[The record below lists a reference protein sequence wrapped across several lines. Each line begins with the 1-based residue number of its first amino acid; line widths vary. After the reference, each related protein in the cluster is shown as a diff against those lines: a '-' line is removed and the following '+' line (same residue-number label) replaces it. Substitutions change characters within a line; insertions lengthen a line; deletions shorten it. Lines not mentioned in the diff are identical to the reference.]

1 MSGQGQLAEYLQACR
16 ARLRPDQVGLPTY
29 GERRRVPGLRRE
41 EVAGLAGVSASYYIR
56 LEQGQ
61 ALHASQE
68 VVAALARALQLNPDE
83 HAHLRELAQPRR
95 HRAAPKPPPER
106 VSPDTAELL
115 ATLTQPAILLGRRGD
130 VLAWNPLGHAFFA
143 GHLDQSSPQRP
154 ADRPN
159 MTKLVFLDAH
169 TRALYENWAV
179 KARAVVG
186 NLRLTAGKYPEDR
199 ELSALVGELATR
211 SPEFATMWAD
221 HRVRACD
228 STAHRMHHPIAGEI
242 TVKQQTLRLPHAP
255 DQTLTVV
262 TTQPGSAAQAAL
274 TLLGQAVA
282 MGPFED
288 PLPMDF
294 AVPGPVTSPDP
305 QGRHLL

>member
-16 ARLRPDQVGLPTY
+16 ARLRPDQVGLSTY

-41 EVAGLAGVSASYYIR
+41 EVAGLAGVSASYYVR

-61 ALHASQE
+61 AQHASPE

-95 HRAAPKPPPER
+95 HRTAPKPPPER
-106 VSPDTAELL
+106 VSPDTAELV
-115 ATLTQPAILLGRRGD
+115 ATLTQPAVLLGRRGD
-130 VLAWNPLGHAFFA
+130 VLAWNPLGHALFA
-143 GHLDQSSPQRP
+143 GHLDQSSPHRP

-159 MTKLVFLDAH
+159 MTRLVFLDAH
-169 TRALYENWAV
+169 TRALYGNWAL

-199 ELSALVGELATR
+199 ELTALVGELATR

-221 HRVRACD
+221 HRVRTCA
-228 STAHRMHHPIAGEI
+228 STAHQMHHPVAGEI
-242 TVKQQTLRLPHAP
+242 LVKQQTLRIPSAP

-262 TTQPGSAAQAAL
+262 TTQPGSAAEAAL
-274 TLLGQAVA
+274 TLLGQAAA
-282 MGPFED
+282 MARPEA
-288 PLPMDF
+288 PAEPRR
-294 AVPGPVTSPDP
+294 P
-305 QGRHLL
+305 QQYT

>member
-1 MSGQGQLAEYLQACR
+1 MSGQLAEYLQACR
-16 ARLRPDQVGLPTY
+16 ARLRPEQVGLSTY

-41 EVAGLAGVSASYYIR
+41 EVAGLAGVSASYYVR

-68 VVAALARALQLNPDE
+68 VVAALARALQLNADE

-95 HRAAPKPPPER
+95 HRSAPKPPAER
-106 VSPDTAELL
+106 VSPDTAELIASL
-115 ATLTQPAILLGRRGD
+115 AQPAILLGRRGD

-143 GHLDQSSPQRP
+143 GHLDHSSPQRP

-159 MTKLVFLDAH
+159 MTRLVFLDAH
-169 TRALYENWAV
+169 TRAMYENWTL

-186 NLRLTAGKYPEDR
+186 NLRLTAGKHPDDR
-199 ELSALVGELATR
+199 ELSALVGELATK

-221 HRVRACD
+221 HRVRACA
-228 STAHRMHHPIAGEI
+228 STAHHMHHPVAGEI
-242 TVKQQTLRLPHAP
+242 VVKQQTLRIPHAP

-262 TTQPGSAAQAAL
+262 TADPGSPSQAAL
-274 TLLGQAVA
+274 TLLAQAVA
-282 MGPFED
+282 MGHEQPAEEAF
-288 PLPMDF
+288 
-294 AVPGPVTSPDP
+294 SP
-305 QGRHLL
+305 R

>member
-1 MSGQGQLAEYLQACR
+1 MSGQLAEYLQACR
-16 ARLRPDQVGLPTY
+16 ARLRPEQVGLSTY

-41 EVAGLAGVSASYYIR
+41 EVAGLAGVSASYYVR

-68 VVAALARALQLNPDE
+68 VVAALARALQLNADE

-95 HRAAPKPPPER
+95 HRSAPKPPAER
-106 VSPDTAELL
+106 VSPDTAELIASL
-115 ATLTQPAILLGRRGD
+115 AQPAILLGRRGD

-143 GHLDQSSPQRP
+143 GHLDHSSPQRP

-159 MTKLVFLDAH
+159 MTRLVFLDAH
-169 TRALYENWAV
+169 TRAMYENWTL

-186 NLRLTAGKYPEDR
+186 NLRLTAGKHPDDR
-199 ELSALVGELATR
+199 ELSALVGELATK

-221 HRVRACD
+221 HRVRACA
-228 STAHRMHHPIAGEI
+228 STAHHMHHPVAGEI
-242 TVKQQTLRLPHAP
+242 VVKQQTLRIPHAP

-262 TTQPGSAAQAAL
+262 TAEPGSPSQAAL
-274 TLLGQAVA
+274 TLLAQAVA
-282 MGPFED
+282 MGHEQPAEEAF
-288 PLPMDF
+288 
-294 AVPGPVTSPDP
+294 SP
-305 QGRHLL
+305 R

>member
-16 ARLRPDQVGLPTY
+16 ARLRPDQVGLSTY

-41 EVAGLAGVSASYYIR
+41 EVAGLAGVSASYYVR

-68 VVAALARALQLNPDE
+68 VVAALARALQLTPDE

-95 HRAAPKPPPER
+95 HRSARKPPPER
-106 VSPDTAELL
+106 VSADTADLMASL
-115 ATLTQPAILLGRRGD
+115 GHVPAILLGRRGD

-143 GHLDQSSPQRP
+143 GHLDPAAPERP

-159 MTKLVFLDAH
+159 MPKLVFLDAH
-169 TRALYENWAV
+169 TRALYRNWPL
-179 KARAVVG
+179 KARAIVG
-186 NLRLTAGKYPEDR
+186 NLRLTVGKHPDDR
-199 ELSALVGELATR
+199 ELSALVGELVSR

-221 HRVRACD
+221 HRVRVCD
-228 STAHRMHHPIAGEI
+228 STSYPMHHPVAGEVV
-242 TVKQQTLRLPHAP
+242 VKQQTLRIPHAP

-262 TTQPGSAAQAAL
+262 TAAPGSADQAAL
-274 TLLGQAVA
+274 TLLAQAVR
-282 MGPFED
+282 ESTVD
-288 PLPMDF
+288 P
-294 AVPGPVTSPDP
+294 ARRRSPLGSP
-305 QGRHLL
+305 A

>member
-41 EVAGLAGVSASYYIR
+41 EVAGLAGVSASYYVR

-68 VVAALARALQLNPDE
+68 VVAALARALQLDPDE
-83 HAHLRELAQPRR
+83 HAHLRELARPRR
-95 HRAAPKPPPER
+95 GRPAPKPPAEK
-106 VSPDTAELL
+106 VSPDTAELITTL
-115 ATLTQPAILLGRRGD
+115 AHVPAILLGRRGD
-130 VLAWNPLGHAFFA
+130 VLAWNPLGHALFA
-143 GHLDQSSPQRP
+143 GHLDFTSPERP

-159 MTKLVFLDAH
+159 MTRLVFLDAH
-169 TRALYENWAV
+169 TRALYGNWTA

-186 NLRLTAGKYPEDR
+186 NLRLTAGRHPDDR
-199 ELSALVGELATR
+199 DLTALVGELATR

-228 STAHRMHHPIAGEI
+228 STAHRMHHPVAGE
-242 TVKQQTLRLPHAP
+242 VLVNQQTLRVPHAP

-262 TTQPGSAAQAAL
+262 TAPPGSAAQAGL
-274 TLLGQAVA
+274 TLLAQAVA
-282 MGPFED
+282 SRQAAD
-288 PLPMDF
+288 RDV
-294 AVPGPVTSPDP
+294 AARTDVTA
-305 QGRHLL
+305 R

>member
-41 EVAGLAGVSASYYIR
+41 EVAGLAGVSASYYVR

-61 ALHASQE
+61 AQHASQE

-95 HRAAPKPPPER
+95 HRAAPKPPAER
-106 VSPDTAELL
+106 VSADTADLL
-115 ATLTQPAILLGRRGD
+115 ASLAHLPAILLGRRGD

-143 GHLDQSSPQRP
+143 GHLDFTAPRRP

-159 MTKLVFLDAH
+159 MPRLVFLDTH
-169 TRALYENWAV
+169 TRALYRNWTL

-186 NLRLTAGKYPEDR
+186 NLRLTAGRYPEDR

-221 HRVRACD
+221 HRVRTCD
-228 STAHRMHHPIAGEI
+228 STTYQMHHPVAGEVE
-242 TVKQQTLRLPHAP
+242 VKQQTLRIPHAP

-262 TTQPGSAAQAAL
+262 TTQPGSAGAAAL
-274 TLLGQAVA
+274 TLLGQAVGESGVA
-282 MGPFED
+282 AES
-288 PLPMDF
+288 
-294 AVPGPVTSPDP
+294 VSPV
-305 QGRHLL
+305 R